1 MAKPHAGRETTQTS
15 IPELSLAERARTL
28 VYLGTIGSLSTVSA
42 KHPGWPF
49 GSVMPYG
56 LDRRGRPTFLI
67 SSMAMHTQ
75 NLLRD
80 PRASLLVTQ
89 AEVHHDPLA
98 IARIT
103 LMGTVT
109 RVPQNDL
116 APIRDNYLKRY
127 PEADQWADFGD
138 FAWFRMEMKESYLV
152 GGFGIMGWIDAAD
165 YDQAEVDPLADIA
178 ASVLEHMNHDHA
190 DALVLLAR
198 HVGQCPA
205 DSATMTAVDH
215 LGFHLRIEHQGTRQ
229 DLRLPFPQA
238 VRSASKVR
246 QVLAQM
252 VQQARPAEMAV
263 NTYPPGLQQRQPHQS
278 DNPIEAGI

>member
-1 MAKPHAGRETTQTS
+1 MAKPHAGRKTTQAS

-28 VYLGTIGSLSTVSA
+28 VYLGTTGSLSTISA

-89 AEVHHDPLA
+89 AEAHHDPLA

-116 APIRDNYLKRY
+116 APVRDNYLKRY
-127 PEADQWADFGD
+127 PEAGQWADFVD
-138 FAWFRMEMKESYLV
+138 FAWFRMEMKESQ
-152 GGFGIMGWIDAAD
+152 DA
-165 YDQAEVDPLADIA
+165 
-178 ASVLEHMNHDHA
+178 
-190 DALVLLAR
+190 
-198 HVGQCPA
+198 
-205 DSATMTAVDH
+205 
-215 LGFHLRIEHQGTRQ
+215 
-229 DLRLPFPQA
+229 
-238 VRSASKVR
+238 
-246 QVLAQM
+246 
-252 VQQARPAEMAV
+252 PAE
-263 NTYPPGLQQRQPHQS
+263 R
-278 DNPIEAGI
+278 EA

>member
-1 MAKPHAGRETTQTS
+1 MAKPHAGRDTPQAS

-28 VYLGTIGSLSTVSA
+28 VYLGTTGSLSTISA

-89 AEVHHDPLA
+89 AEAYNDPLA

-103 LMGTVT
+103 LMGMVT

-116 APIRDNYLKRY
+116 AAVRDHYLKRY
-127 PEADQWADFGD
+127 PEAGQWVDFGD
-138 FAWFRMEMKESYLV
+138 FAWFRMELQESYLV
-152 GGFGIMGWIDAAD
+152 GGFGVMGWIDAAD

-190 DALVLLAR
+190 DALALLAR

-205 DSATMTAVDH
+205 DRATMTAVDH
-215 LGFHLRIEHQGTRQ
+215 LGFHLRIDHQGERQ

-246 QVLAQM
+246 QVLTHM
-252 VQQARPAEMAV
+252 VQQARAAEMAV
-263 NTYPPGLQQRQPHQS
+263 TMDPPGLQQMQAHQS
-278 DNPIEAGI
+278 DNPI